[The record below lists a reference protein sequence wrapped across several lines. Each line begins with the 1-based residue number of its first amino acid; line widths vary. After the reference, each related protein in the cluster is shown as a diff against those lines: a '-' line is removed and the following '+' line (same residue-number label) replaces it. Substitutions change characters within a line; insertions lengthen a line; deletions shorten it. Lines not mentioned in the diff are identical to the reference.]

1 MDANSVRIF
10 DNVIE
15 YYKWPPHTDNAI
27 LDQMT
32 DYKNFTP
39 GNYKSAVSC
48 YKNWCEK
55 IYPGLD
61 ISQRDPITKLFLA
74 SSIYTINRETAERLN
89 RAWLASHRGGRRI
102 PLQ

>member
-1 MDANSVRIF
+1 MDANSVKIF

-61 ISQRDPITKLFLA
+61 ISQRDNCKLVFAQQTLNIIHEHAPNHHLHKALA
-74 SSIYTINRETAERLN
+74 KY
-89 RAWLASHRGGRRI
+89 
-102 PLQ
+102 